1 MKQGSTLQ
9 SGHSKG
15 SLLLELLIVIALLAL
30 ILSVGAQGVYVSL
43 QSSKVSGERDT
54 GSALATEGLEAVRG
68 VAEEKWQNI
77 FNLTK
82 ASQHYQ
88 IALSGTKW
96 TLATGDETIALNN
109 STYTRYVIIDNVS
122 RDPTTR
128 LVESVYSTAND
139 DPGTQKVTVT
149 VTWGTTGAESF
160 SVTDYFFRWKNKV
173 CNQTDWSGGAG
184 SGVKNCPDTSYE
196 SISPSNTINTAGG
209 QLKLQ

>member
-1 MKQGSTLQ
+1 MKQRSTVQ
-9 SGHSKG
+9 SRYSKG

-96 TLATGDETIALNN
+96 VLVPGDEIINLNN
-109 STYTRYVIIDNVS
+109 ATYTRYVTIDNVS
-122 RDPTTR
+122 RDTTTR
-128 LVESVYSTAND
+128 LIESTYNATND

-149 VTWGTTGAESF
+149 VSWGNTGGESF
-160 SVTDYFFRWKNKV
+160 SVSDYFFRWKNKI

-184 SGVKNCPDTSYE
+184 SGVRNCPDTIYE
-196 SISPSNTINTAGG
+196 SISPANTINTAGG